1 MEQSALTIV
10 ARVRQES
17 VEDLRTLL
25 AGMQADPGGNGVLPF
40 ARLRG
45 VHFARLVLLD
55 ADTDLAGRAVPPQLV
70 FLSDVDGP
78 LDRHLDELVDATG
91 DGIDRVFGFCEGY
104 PVNGAATRQQRLGF
118 LRARMVKSAA
128 VYVNTIGRTLEQIR
142 EEARLRE
149 AIEEFLDRE
158 PRRWREADPGAV
170 RAAVQGYVQ
179 GERGLRW
186 ALQPERSPTLLERIR
201 LRVQLVATVAGLL
214 LVSPLTLLLLPFWLV
229 GLRLHERA
237 DKACP
242 VRTPDARVQQLA
254 AGEDL
259 LVMNQFS
266 AVGFVKPG
274 PFRRLTA
281 IVVLWLVGFG
291 IRQFMHHNNLSGV
304 RTIHFARWVFVD
316 GKRRLFFASNY
327 DGSLESYM
335 GDFIDK
341 VYWGLN
347 AVFSN
352 GVNYPRTSWLVLD
365 GAKDEQAF
373 KYYIRAH
380 QLVSDV
386 WYSAYGQLTCDN
398 IENNAQL
405 RAGLSGGMDTSATRR
420 WLRRL

>member
-1 MEQSALTIV
+1 MQQSALTIV
-10 ARVRQES
+10 ARVRPDA
-17 VEDLRTLL
+17 VEALRALL
-25 AGMQADPGGNGVLPF
+25 AGMQADPGGNAVLPF
-40 ARLRG
+40 SRLRG

-55 ADTDLAGRAVPPQLV
+55 AASDLAGRAIPPQLV
-70 FLSDVDGP
+70 LLSDVDGP
-78 LDRHLDELVDATG
+78 LEHHLDELLDGCG
-91 DGIDRVFGFCEGY
+91 DGLDRLFGCCEGY
-104 PVNGAATRQQRLGF
+104 PANGGATRAARLAF
-118 LRARMVKSAA
+118 LRARLVKPAA
-128 VYVNTIGRTLEQIR
+128 VYVNTMGRTLEQIR

-149 AIEEFLDRE
+149 AIEAFLDRE
-158 PRRWREADPGAV
+158 PRRWRGVEPVEV
-170 RAAVQGYVQ
+170 RSAVQGYVQ

-186 ALQPERSPTLLERIR
+186 ALAPEGSPTLLERIR
-201 LRVQLVATVAGLL
+201 LRVQLVTTLAGLL

-229 GLRLHERA
+229 GLRLHERR
-237 DKACP
+237 DKAST

-281 IVVLWLVGFG
+281 MVVLWLVGFG

-304 RTIHFARWVFVD
+304 RTIHFARWVFLD
-316 GKRRLFFASNY
+316 GRRRLFFASNY

-341 VYWGLN
+341 VFWGLN

-352 GVNYPRTSWLVLD
+352 GVNYPLTNWLVLN

-373 KYYIRAH
+373 KAYIRAH
-380 QLVSDV
+380 QLPSDV
-386 WYSAYGQLTCDN
+386 WYSAYGGLTCDN

-405 RAGLSGGMDTSATRR
+405 RSGLSGALDPAATRA
-420 WLRRL
+420 WLRRF